1 MGCWETPV
9 FNSSQ
14 VAWNLNLKFHST
26 GTVVYG
32 SRVLPDNQAP
42 SNRGW
47 AELEFFATEWVAWWE
62 KCQGTPF
69 YILPMYLLR
78 GVLIQWYHTRWG
90 IWITN
95 KWYTFIQ
102 LSLCQ
107 IQSCPLFYC
116 PKKLSSRSIS
126 NCNSNVF
133 TILCTAA
140 QGYTLE
146 YLITVHMYAR
156 VFLFIFTT
164 LYGKI
169 KRSHSIHTA
178 IIQIDTFKP

>member
-78 GVLIQWYHTRWG
+78 GARVLIQWYHTRWG

-107 IQSCPLFYC
+107 IYPRVVVRYFTVPKNWVHGQSPTAILTS
-116 PKKLSSRSIS
+116 L
-126 NCNSNVF
+126 
-133 TILCTAA
+133 LCTAVLGNRPLKKWLQA
-140 QGYTLE
+140 EQLRS
-146 YLITVHMYAR
+146 A
-156 VFLFIFTT
+156 TT
-164 LYGKI
+164 
-169 KRSHSIHTA
+169 HSNSC
-178 IIQIDTFKP
+178 

>member
-1 MGCWETPV
+1 MCSSWTISRISLIWAASPKLIEESSFWDNIRFRSCLMGCWETPV

-26 GTVVYG
+26 GAVVYG

-78 GVLIQWYHTRWG
+78 GARVVLIQWYHTRWG

-133 TILCTAA
+133 T
-140 QGYTLE
+140 
-146 YLITVHMYAR
+146 MYCSSR
-156 VFLFIFTT
+156 
-164 LYGKI
+164 K
-169 KRSHSIHTA
+169 
-178 IIQIDTFKP
+178 